1 MKNSRVNLLTV
12 LMLISGFVSAQ
23 TYTFKVENCGYYFVF
38 TDRNPMQMIDRCFQN
53 DSLIDCV
60 LVEPSKPTY
69 EINLDSMVFLTD
81 GVITSRIL
89 EVYQDSINV
98 IAIKYQ
104 FVGSD
109 KQGYVALREN
119 SHGKAVYCGLYIYD
133 SNLYSEGAMATG
145 ELKVNEQKLEK

>member
-1 MKNSRVNLLTV
+1 
-12 LMLISGFVSAQ
+12 
-23 TYTFKVENCGYYFVF
+23 
-38 TDRNPMQMIDRCFQN
+38 MQMIDRCFQN

-60 LVEPSKPTY
+60 LVDSNKPTY

-89 EVYQDSINV
+89 EVYRDSINV

-119 SHGKAVYCGLYIYD
+119 SNGKAVYCGLYIYD

>member
-1 MKNSRVNLLTV
+1 MKNSRVNLLAV
-12 LMLISGFVSAQ
+12 MMLISGFVSAQ

-60 LVEPSKPTY
+60 LVEPNKPTY
-69 EINLDSMVFLTD
+69 EINLESMVFLTD

-89 EVYQDSINV
+89 EVYRDSINV

-104 FVGSD
+104 FEGSG
-109 KQGYVALREN
+109 KPGYVALREN
-119 SHGKAVYCGLYIYD
+119 SNGKAVYCGLYIDD
-133 SNLYSEGAMATG
+133 SNLYTEGAMAIG
-145 ELKVNEQKLEK
+145 ELKVYEQKLEK